1 MNYISAK
8 GSKLKGSA
16 VAASGKHVDRAV
28 HTPNADPEKSAENIH
43 LIGGDVALEKAVNEV
58 ITQHGGKPRSDS
70 VECIEFI
77 LSASPKFF
85 EKSDG
90 TQDREK
96 VRAFAAAS
104 MTFINNDE
112 HCGKCVKAVLHLDEM
127 TPHIHVHKVPI
138 DPKGKLN
145 CKHHF
150 GSKAQG
156 VKFQNEMYEIYKHLG
171 LERGIPNSRAEY
183 MRVRDFYK
191 ELKKEFDLSVDI
203 KKLPQPPRTMLME
216 SAREEYKKI
225 VWQAV
230 LAQIEPKIRVMNFQ
244 ATQARNEKS
253 RREAIERQFQDY
265 KRESAQKD
273 QLRQNEI
280 KAVERRSL
288 QLEKSLELQLIEI
301 SELREQLAE
310 KESEG
315 KKIVDI
321 PAHEILQK
329 IGLPMKEAKPG
340 IFLYVDK
347 KHGHHLVAADN
358 QLQDASGKILSR
370 NAMETVALIRR
381 ARDLTV
387 PDKHQENLECGKMI
401 VRLFG
406 EERGQAAVLQAH
418 RDIHCQNI
426 KEYKMELQNAA
437 PEKNRGQISGEIN
450 SQPGKE
456 SSDKTQDKNRDRDW
470 THSR

>member
-43 LIGGDVALEKAVNEV
+43 LVGGDVPLEESVKAVIN
-58 ITQHGGKPRSDS
+58 QHGGKPRSDS

-90 TQDREK
+90 TQDKEK
-96 VRAFAAAS
+96 VRTFAKAS

-112 HCGKCVKAVLHLDEM
+112 HCGKCVKAVLPLDEM

-145 CKHHF
+145 CKYYF

-156 VKFQNEMYEIYKHLG
+156 VKFQNEMSEIYKHLG

-191 ELKKEFDLSVDI
+191 ELKKEFDLSVDV
-203 KKLPQPPRTMLME
+203 KKLPEPPRTMLME
-216 SAREEYKKI
+216 SAREEYKKT
-225 VWQAV
+225 VSQAV
-230 LAQIEPKIRVMNFQ
+230 LAQIDPKIRVMNFQ

-253 RREAIERQFQDY
+253 RREALELQFQDY
-265 KRESAQKD
+265 KQEAANKD

-280 KAVERRSL
+280 KAVERQSL
-288 QLEKSLELQLIEI
+288 QLEKTLELWQREI
-301 SELREQLAE
+301 LELRDRLAE
-310 KESEG
+310 KETEG
-315 KKIVDI
+315 KKIADI

-329 IGLPMKEAKPG
+329 IGLPLKEAKPG
-340 IFLYVDK
+340 IFVYFDK
-347 KHGHHLVAADN
+347 KHGQHLIAADN
-358 QLQDASGKILSR
+358 QLQDANGKILSR
-370 NAMETVALIRR
+370 NAMQTAALIRR
-381 ARDLTV
+381 AGDLTV
-387 PDKHQENLECGKMI
+387 PGKHLENLECGKLL

-406 EERGQAAVLQAH
+406 EERGQSAMLHAY
-418 RDIHCQNI
+418 RDIHRENI

-437 PEKNRGQISGEIN
+437 LEKNRGQKIGEIN
-450 SQPGKE
+450 SQPGKDG
-456 SSDKTQDKNRDRDW
+456 SDKTRDKNRDRDW